1 MSDSTSDLGLRAGW
15 SLNKPSRDLGQ
26 GLSPLVYCS
35 VFLYRV
41 PKRKAEAFTQALKPI
56 MKLFLDSGALS
67 EELLQPRE
75 MEGKFGS
82 MSLPPA
88 IGMADDEELFVEIAR
103 FTDASHMREVH
114 SAVAKNPHL
123 EKLHSRFDLL
133 ITGKQVY
140 HAEFESIQQ
149 K

>member
-1 MSDSTSDLGLRAGW
+1 MA
-15 SLNKPSRDLGQ
+15 
-26 GLSPLVYCS
+26 YCS

-41 PKRKAEAFTQALKPI
+41 PKRKAEAFVQALKPI

-67 EELLQPRE
+67 EELLQPKE

-88 IGMADDEELFVEIAR
+88 IGMSEEEDLWVEIAR
-103 FTDASHMREVH
+103 FKDASHMKDVH
-114 SAVAKNPHL
+114 ATVAKNPHL
-123 EKLHSRFDLL
+123 EKFHSRFDLL
-133 ITGKQVY
+133 ITGKHVY
-140 HAEFESIQQ
+140 HAEFESLQQ

>member
-1 MSDSTSDLGLRAGW
+1 M
-15 SLNKPSRDLGQ
+15 
-26 GLSPLVYCS
+26 VYCS
-35 VFLYRV
+35 IFLYRV
-41 PKRKAEAFTQALKPI
+41 PKRKAEAFSQALKPI
-56 MKLFLDSGALS
+56 MKLFIDSGALS

-88 IGMADDEELFVEIAR
+88 IGMSDDEELFVEIAR
-103 FTDASHMREVH
+103 FKDALHMKEVH
-114 SAVAKNPHL
+114 STVAKNPHL
-123 EKLHSRFDLL
+123 ERLHSRFDLL